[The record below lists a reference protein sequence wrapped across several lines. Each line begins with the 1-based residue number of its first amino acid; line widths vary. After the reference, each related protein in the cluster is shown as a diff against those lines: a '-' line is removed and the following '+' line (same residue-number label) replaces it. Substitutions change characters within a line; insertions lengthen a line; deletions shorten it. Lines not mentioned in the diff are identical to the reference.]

1 MPAGQMGELRSY
13 FYVCQ
18 TAADVDCDQRRD
30 VRDCEAV
37 AGNELMSA
45 QFAIHPF
52 ETPMNYRSLAFAV
65 FRELLEAT
73 LKDRCFETRVQ

>member
-1 MPAGQMGELRSY
+1 MGELLSY

-18 TAADVDCDQRRD
+18 TAADVDCDQRCD

-45 QFAIHPF
+45 QFVIRPF
-52 ETPMNYRSLAFAV
+52 ETPINYRSLLFAV
-65 FRELLEAT
+65 FRELLEAA
-73 LKDRCFETRVQ
+73 LKDRTGVLGRLR